1 MNVLEWRP
9 SASELFIFSCPD
21 YNRNLRAAV
30 TIGSMGFAEGARRVI
45 IVAYLIILHGVVV
58 WLVLDKYV
66 LSTMLQSHWTPD
78 GVPAPS
84 VQPLVTPTT
93 LPSISPTQA
102 PDPAVTS
109 ATPQIVPE
117 GRLLIPVAGVRP
129 EELRDTFSE
138 SRSESRV
145 HEAIDIMAPEMT
157 PVIAVADGE
166 IVKFHDSAAGG
177 FTIYQL
183 SADKRYFF
191 YYAHLHSRA
200 PGIAEKQF
208 VTRGTTIGYV
218 GDTGNAGAGNYHLHF
233 SINQV
238 IDPKRFWDGISV
250 NPYPILRGDMQLP

>member
-1 MNVLEWRP
+1 MSP
-9 SASELFIFSCPD
+9 SGGVEASRSYSRVRIITETSRLPD
-21 YNRNLRAAV
+21 

-45 IVAYLIILHGVVV
+45 IIAYLIILHGVLV
-58 WLVLDKYV
+58 WLLLDKYV
-66 LSTMLQSHWTPD
+66 LSTMFQPNWTPN

-93 LPSISPTQA
+93 LPSISPTPA
-102 PDPAVTS
+102 PEPPTTSVTPGI
-109 ATPQIVPE
+109 ALPQ

-138 SRSESRV
+138 ARSENRV
-145 HEAIDIMAPEMT
+145 HEAIDIIAPQMT
-157 PVIAVADGE
+157 PVIAAADGE
-166 IVKFHDSAAGG
+166 IVKFHDSVAGG
-177 FTIYQL
+177 ITIYQI

-200 PGIAEKQF
+200 PGLAEKQF

-238 IDPKRFWDGISV
+238 IDPKRFWDGIGL
-250 NPYPILRGDMQLP
+250 NPYPILRGDSGLP